1 MESKDARLF
10 RRFDGCRFLVAFP
23 CSAPIA
29 EMIPP
34 FVVLD
39 GLNSASNV
47 GQVLRSAYHL
57 GINSVIASAGAWS
70 CLNGRASRVSMG
82 WFYRMSFHVARPL
95 SKAIEEL
102 KRLGVCLYVA
112 ENQFSQPVAPHE
124 PHGDRK
130 WALVIG
136 SEFSGVSKEIV
147 QDCDQRVCVPQQQ
160 GHSLNDCCP
169 KNGLPALLVAAGLK
183 RWPAFHLLLEL
194 RANADVSNVEGQTAM
209 IIAASQ
215 GNAKAVSAL
224 IEQKARMESRCRAGQ
239 TALIAAARQQSW
251 MAVRRLAEA
260 RANLDAVESSDSKEV
275 ILRLAET
282 SQWDTLIHLARHGA
296 NLEVR
301 GQAGRTVLMYA
312 AECGLDD
319 VAWWLL
325 KCRADPNAQDDRGE
339 TALLKACNRQLESFM
354 RLLWEAGA
362 SSEIAVQKS
371 RIPAMSR
378 LLQQW
383 NGFCTLAACAATKGV
398 LPR

>member
-1 MESKDARLF
+1 MVLSKSMSTIFVYRLLLQRHWQQCCLPRFGAPPELISVASEIAPTLYLANPDILTEFRQDVPWIPTDFMESKDARLF

-23 CSAPIA
+23 CSTPIA

-160 GHSLNDCCP
+160 GHSLNVAHACSICLYELS
-169 KNGLPALLVAAGLK
+169 KFNVMQMEKLVA
-183 RWPAFHLLLEL
+183 
-194 RANADVSNVEGQTAM
+194 V
-209 IIAASQ
+209 
-215 GNAKAVSAL
+215 
-224 IEQKARMESRCRAGQ
+224 
-239 TALIAAARQQSW
+239 
-251 MAVRRLAEA
+251 
-260 RANLDAVESSDSKEV
+260 
-275 ILRLAET
+275 
-282 SQWDTLIHLARHGA
+282 
-296 NLEVR
+296 
-301 GQAGRTVLMYA
+301 
-312 AECGLDD
+312 
-319 VAWWLL
+319 
-325 KCRADPNAQDDRGE
+325 
-339 TALLKACNRQLESFM
+339 
-354 RLLWEAGA
+354 
-362 SSEIAVQKS
+362 
-371 RIPAMSR
+371 
-378 LLQQW
+378 
-383 NGFCTLAACAATKGV
+383 
-398 LPR
+398 